1 MGLMIKQA
9 DERPRARSFCHS
21 RWPEQPDALFL
32 AADSAAQ
39 QTANG
44 GDGGGPHLRGG
55 PFARLPSQDE

>member
-1 MGLMIKQA
+1 
-9 DERPRARSFCHS
+9 
-21 RWPEQPDALFL
+21 LFL